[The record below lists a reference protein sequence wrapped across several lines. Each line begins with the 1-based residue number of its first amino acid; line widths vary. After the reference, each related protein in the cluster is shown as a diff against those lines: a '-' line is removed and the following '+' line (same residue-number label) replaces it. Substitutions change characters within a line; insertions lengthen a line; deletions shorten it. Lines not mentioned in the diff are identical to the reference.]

1 MNIET
6 EIKNQYSK
14 IFNKSDW
21 MTFKLMADF
30 YFENCAKI
38 LTKDISIDKPF
49 KLMGRNI
56 QKRLF
61 IGIGTELLLKSLF
74 LKNDYCIN
82 KIKRGKTP
90 NPNKPTRFNTITDL
104 NLLNPSDTYTL
115 NSLIENTSKVIISD
129 NYSEFEKGLKIAK
142 VFRNKEG
149 HVAVLWHT
157 PDRQNYTDIE
167 NSVTEIYRKGFNENL
182 DFKISFLD
190 GETAKFSFK
199 QISI

>member
-14 IFNKSDW
+14 IFDKSDW
-21 MTFKLMADF
+21 MTFKLMANF
-30 YFENCAKI
+30 YFANSAKI
-38 LTKDISIDKPF
+38 LTKDISIEKPF

-90 NPNKPTRFNTITDL
+90 NPNKPTKFSTITDL
-104 NLLNPSDTYTL
+104 NFLNPSDTYTL
-115 NSLIENTSKVIISD
+115 NSFIDNISKVIAAD
-129 NYSEFEKGLKIAK
+129 NHSEFEKGLKIAK

-149 HVAVLWHT
+149 HVAVLWHK

-167 NSVTEIYRKGFNENL
+167 NCVTEIYRKGFNEIL

-190 GETAKFSFK
+190 GETAKFSIK
-199 QISI
+199 

>member
-1 MNIET
+1 MSIES

-14 IFNKSDW
+14 IFDKSDW

-30 YFENCAKI
+30 YFENSAKI
-38 LTKDISIDKPF
+38 LKKDISIEEPF

-74 LKNDYCIN
+74 LKNGYCIN
-82 KIKRGKTP
+82 KVKKNKTP
-90 NPNKPTRFNTITDL
+90 NPNKPIEFNKISDLTI
-104 NLLNPSDTYTL
+104 LNPSDTYSL
-115 NSLIENTSKVIISD
+115 NSLIDNISNIVTSK
-129 NYSEFEKGLKIAK
+129 NQPEFEKGLKIAK

-149 HVAVLWHT
+149 HVAVLWHKAV
-157 PDRQNYTDIE
+157 RQNYTDIE
-167 NSVTEIYRKGFNENL
+167 NCIKEIYQKGFKQNL

-190 GETAKFSFK
+190 GETAKFS
-199 QISI
+199 INN

>member
-14 IFNKSDW
+14 IFDKSDW

-30 YFENCAKI
+30 YFDNSAKI
-38 LTKDISIDKPF
+38 LTKDISIDEPF

-82 KIKRGKTP
+82 KIKRNKTP
-90 NPNKPTRFNTITDL
+90 NSNKPTKFSAITDL
-104 NLLNPSDTYTL
+104 NLLNPADTYTL
-115 NSLIENTSKVIISD
+115 NSLIENISKIITA
-129 NYSEFEKGLKIAK
+129 NNHSEFERGLKIAK

-149 HVAVLWHT
+149 HVAVLWHKA
-157 PDRQNYTDIE
+157 DRQNYTDIE
-167 NSVTEIYRKGFNENL
+167 NCITEIYKKGFNETL

-190 GETAKFSFK
+190 GESAMFLVK
-199 QISI
+199 